1 MREFDPDSPMMRREM
16 RDVNDDS
23 GAGLG
28 AIGLLAGLA
37 VAVALGF
44 FFFMNTGER
53 TNTAVNTAPG
63 VTTGSSTTSLPAP
76 PAPPSKDK
84 STTPQ

>member
-1 MREFDPDSPMMRREM
+1 MREFDPDNPMMRREM
-16 RDVNDDS
+16 GDVNGDS

-37 VAVALGF
+37 IAVALGF
-44 FFFMNTGER
+44 FFFMNTNER

-63 VTTGSSTTSLPAP
+63 VTTGSSTTPLPAL
-76 PAPPSKDK
+76 APPRKDK
-84 STTPQ
+84 LAPPQ

>member
-1 MREFDPDSPMMRREM
+1 MREFDPDNPMMNREM
-16 RDVNDDS
+16 RENEGS

-37 VAVALGF
+37 IAVALGF
-44 FFFMNTGER
+44 FFFMNTDER
-53 TNTAVNTAPG
+53 SNTAVNTAPG
-63 VTTGSSTTSLPAP
+63 VTTGSSTTSPPAP